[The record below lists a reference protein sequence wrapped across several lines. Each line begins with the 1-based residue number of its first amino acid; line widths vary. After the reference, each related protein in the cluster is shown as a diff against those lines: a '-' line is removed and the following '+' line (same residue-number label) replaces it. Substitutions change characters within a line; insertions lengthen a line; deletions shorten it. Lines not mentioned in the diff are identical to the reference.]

1 MLTFHKTYQYLEKRS
16 HIGTR
21 EGLQLYVFLTSV
33 YSLLHRQVKLYTFWK
48 DDLNCLINSSLNTPE
63 VQLPSSG
70 DYNKTD
76 INLEQCSIYS
86 RLHIFILDF
95 SPCFDDKSCNVTGL
109 ERDIGSQVALWAD
122 ITCWVTVGQCHP
134 SAVDMME
141 ASLPKQTV
149 NPAMRISFLGQFVQF
164 DQNAAGGGTFWLK
177 ERPGLKQFHQSGF
190 YRSSSDPAWAED
202 CFRGFSFLA
211 RCFVKKHSIFKFV

>member
-1 MLTFHKTYQYLEKRS
+1 MLTFHKTYQILEKRS
-16 HIGTR
+16 HRGTR
-21 EGLQLYVFLTSV
+21 EGLQIYVFLTSV

-95 SPCFDDKSCNVTGL
+95 SPCFDGKSCNVTGL

-122 ITCWVTVGQCHP
+122 IACWVTVGQCHP
-134 SAVDMME
+134 SAVDTME

-164 DQNAAGGGTFWLK
+164 DQNAAGGYILLERKAGPEAVSSIWILQEFLWPSVGWRLFQRLFISGKMFCK
-177 ERPGLKQFHQSGF
+177 ETQ
-190 YRSSSDPAWAED
+190 Y
-202 CFRGFSFLA
+202 
-211 RCFVKKHSIFKFV
+211 I